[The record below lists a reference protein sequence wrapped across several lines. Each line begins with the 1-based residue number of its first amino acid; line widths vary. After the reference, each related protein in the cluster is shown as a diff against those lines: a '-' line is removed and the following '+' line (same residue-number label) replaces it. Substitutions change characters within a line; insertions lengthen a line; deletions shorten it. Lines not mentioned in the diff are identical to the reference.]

1 MIPALAPGEFVLVKY
16 GAKFK
21 TGDIVIV
28 EFVDRTDIKR
38 VKFITTDQVFL
49 EGDNTA
55 VSIDSRHYGPVRN
68 NRILGKVI
76 YRLPKLFRAN

>member
-21 TGDIVIV
+21 VGDVVLV

-38 VKFITTDQVFL
+38 VKLITPDHVL
-49 EGDNTA
+49 IEGDNAA
-55 VSIDSRHYGPVRN
+55 VSIDSRHYGAVRI
-68 NRILGKVI
+68 NRVLGKVLF
-76 YRLPKLFRAN
+76 RLPSLFKKN